1 MKSATKIAFAVLMV
15 ITLLAMFL
23 PIAQF
28 RENTA
33 GALSGDIEKQ
43 QGKVDSAQTQLQRWI
58 DGGKKSEADIEK
70 QRKKVQ
76 KEQDKLDALLAQQA
90 EASSAGGESLG
101 YSFLPGQLPAEL
113 EIDQSVINQY
123 KLYDT
128 NFPAYYTCVWVAFAM
143 IAIALILVM
152 LTGNK
157 PVSKL
162 YTFASFAHLIGIIL
176 MFLLSAILGSVSNT
190 LGSIGALLGWVLSG
204 AFVYKTAYLWN
215 RDVYPQL
222 LDQWHHSY
230 ICFRCGQHFT
240 I

>member
-28 RENTA
+28 HENTA

-90 EASSAGGESLG
+90 EASSAGG
-101 YSFLPGQLPAEL
+101 P
-113 EIDQSVINQY
+113 NW
-123 KLYDT
+123 KLT
-128 NFPAYYTCVWVAFAM
+128 RA
-143 IAIALILVM
+143 
-152 LTGNK
+152 
-157 PVSKL
+157 
-162 YTFASFAHLIGIIL
+162 
-176 MFLLSAILGSVSNT
+176 
-190 LGSIGALLGWVLSG
+190 
-204 AFVYKTAYLWN
+204 
-215 RDVYPQL
+215 
-222 LDQWHHSY
+222 
-230 ICFRCGQHFT
+230 
-240 I
+240 